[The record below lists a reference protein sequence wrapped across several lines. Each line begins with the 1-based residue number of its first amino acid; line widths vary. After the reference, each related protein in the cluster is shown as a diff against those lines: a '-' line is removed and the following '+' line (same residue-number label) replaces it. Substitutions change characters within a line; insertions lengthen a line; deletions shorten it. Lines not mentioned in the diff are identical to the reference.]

1 MFSRLPSVGD
11 LIGCR
16 TARQLSKDQIMKQAR
31 TLSLLFSS
39 LLIGIAGTSLT
50 AQQSG
55 SSFADRP
62 SAGQVEV
69 VGRPSDPRIRK
80 AAAIVNGSVVTD
92 LDVDQRLNLALAASG
107 TRLPPEEQARLR
119 AQVLRNLIDEKIQ
132 IAEAKEH
139 EVTVE
144 DAQVSDYFNQVSRNF
159 RQTPDQFAEF
169 LKTNGSSK
177 QSLLDQIKAEMAWS
191 RLLRRRVEPLVNVGD
206 DEVNSIIGKLKAS
219 KGKDEYRLSEIFLP
233 ATTENEADVLNL
245 ANRILEQIKRGGSF
259 VVFARQYSEASTAAV
274 GGDRGWV
281 SAAQLDSSLAN
292 SVSGLN
298 AGQIAGPI
306 RAPGGY
312 YLLLLNEKRKTLA
325 ANPLDSVLTLKQ
337 VSIPFGEGI
346 TQDQADAI
354 VQKLAVASRGTTGCG
369 RAEEMAAPLKG
380 KVSDL
385 PPTPIKELPEGL
397 HKELEGLKIGQP
409 TQPFGTA
416 RDARVLILCGRDDAQ
431 EAEPNYDE
439 VYAQLNEQRVGLM
452 ARRYLRDLRRD
463 AVVDYR

>member
-1 MFSRLPSVGD
+1 MFSQIWPNPGARVALIRNTCKEPPMNRHFLFAVAALTTLLPA
-11 LIGCR
+11 LP
-16 TARQLSKDQIMKQAR
+16 A
-31 TLSLLFSS
+31 
-39 LLIGIAGTSLT
+39 AGQNT
-50 AQQSG
+50 Q
-55 SSFADRP
+55 SFASP
-62 SAGQVEV
+62 PPGQIDV
-69 VGRPSDPRIRK
+69 VGRNDPRVRK

-139 EVTVE
+139 EVTIDDTQIKE
-144 DAQVSDYFNQVSRNF
+144 YFGQVSRNF
-159 RQTPDQFAEF
+159 RQTPEQFAEF
-169 LKTNGSSK
+169 LKANGSSK
-177 QSLLDQIKAEMAWS
+177 QSLMDQIKAELAWS

-206 DEVNSIIGKLKAS
+206 DEVNSIIDKLKAS
-219 KGKDEYRLSEIFLP
+219 KGKDEFRLSEIFLP
-233 ATTENEADVLNL
+233 ATTENEADVQSL
-245 ANRILEQIKRGGSF
+245 ATRILEQIKRGGSF

-281 SAAQLDSSLAN
+281 SAAQLDPTLA
-292 SVSGLN
+292 VPVAGLS

-306 RAPGGY
+306 RAPGGF

-325 ANPLDSVLTLKQ
+325 ADPLDAVLTLKQ
-337 VSIPFGEGI
+337 VSIPFSEGM
-346 TQDQADAI
+346 TQDQAEAI
-354 VQKLAVASRGTTGCG
+354 VQKLNLASRGTTGCG
-369 RAEEMAAPLKG
+369 RAEEMAKPLNG
-380 KVSDL
+380 KVLDL
-385 PPTPIKELPEGL
+385 PPTRIRELPEGL
-397 HKELEGLKIGQP
+397 HKELEALKIGQP

-416 RDARVLILCGRDDAQ
+416 KDARVLILCGRDDAQ

-439 VYAQLNEQRVGLM
+439 VYAQINEQRVGLM